1 MPLLLASPLF
11 DRRSTCDRQQAATA
25 VDVLRTA
32 EPYAI
37 QHPEPIG
44 SYHR

>member
-11 DRRSTCDRQQAATA
+11 DRRSTGDRQQAATA
-25 VDVLRTA
+25 ADGLRTA

-44 SYHR
+44 SDDR